1 MIWFAIIGFAMMM
14 TGHNNMKYHNENHGR
29 YVDAKIWKFWC
40 WLLFSLAGLFVGLYF
55 IELSDL

>member
-14 TGHNNMKYHNENHGR
+14 TGHHNMEYHCQNQGH
-29 YVDAKIWKFWC
+29 YADAKLWKFWC

>member
-1 MIWFAIIGFAMMM
+1 MIWFAIIGLVMMLV
-14 TGHNNMKYHNENHGR
+14 GHHNMRSHSEDLDWS
-29 YVDAKIWKFWC
+29 VVAIWKFWC